1 MEGLLGHI
9 VERVGRDVS
18 QCGERRGPRSET
30 QLCGPCN
37 AVKLPLSEALPSSCH
52 LPLLRGTLPKTRTP
66 EWNEVTKCS
75 GMLRNV
81 GLELVYSGVN
91 PGCGPPKLG
100 DRGQVT

>member
-9 VERVGRDVS
+9 VERVGWDVS
-18 QCGERRGPRSET
+18 QCGERRDPRSET

-81 GLELVYSGVN
+81 GLELVCSGVN
-91 PGCGPPKLG
+91 PGCGLP
-100 DRGQVT
+100 